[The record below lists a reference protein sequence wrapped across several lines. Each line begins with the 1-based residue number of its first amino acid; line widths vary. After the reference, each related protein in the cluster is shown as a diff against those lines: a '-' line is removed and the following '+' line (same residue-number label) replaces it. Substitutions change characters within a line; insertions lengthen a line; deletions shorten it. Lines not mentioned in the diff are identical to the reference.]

1 MFLLRTE
8 LLKELFIFLQGQHK
22 CPLIGY
28 GHSPTLNAPLL
39 IKKNRK
45 KKMFLPTIPLVIV
58 PSEPHLAS
66 RHHDMS
72 GQGSLNLASLIVR

>member
-22 CPLIGY
+22 CPPIEF
-28 GHSPTLNAPLL
+28 GHFPTLNAPLL
-39 IKKNRK
+39 IKKIGK
-45 KKMFLPTIPLVIV
+45 KKFLPTIPLVIV

>member
-1 MFLLRTE
+1 MQLPTYKIWAAFPT
-8 LLKELFIFLQGQHK
+8 INV
-22 CPLIGY
+22 PLVNK
-28 GHSPTLNAPLL
+28 L
-39 IKKNRK
+39 K
-45 KKMFLPTIPLVIV
+45 KKKTEKKKEKEIGNKKFLPTIPLVMV

>member
-1 MFLLRTE
+1 MSLLRTE
-8 LLKELFIFLQGQHK
+8 LLKVLFYKTDINARLWYMGILPHLK
-22 CPLIGY
+22 Y
-28 GHSPTLNAPLL
+28 PTTD
-39 IKKNRK
+39 K
-45 KKMFLPTIPLVIV
+45 KKKIGKKKFLPTIPLVIV